1 MLKHIDRDA
10 NEIVFTKCTDRE
22 CCSEWSSK
30 DLFAF
35 LSKYNMRLFAPT
47 KSEKHVG
54 HFNSFLQACTS
65 NNNEFGSSD
74 QPSIEQKKN

>member
-1 MLKHIDRDA
+1 MLKDTDRDA
-10 NEIVFTKCTDRE
+10 NGIVFTKCTDRE

-65 NNNEFGSSD
+65 NNNEFGSSG
-74 QPSIEQKKN
+74 QPSVEEKKN